1 MQRILWNLFN
11 KTGNV
16 NYYLLL
22 SEIRGRNVSKN
33 KRDNNKGNTI

>member
-1 MQRILWNLFN
+1 MKDILWDLFN

-22 SEIRGRNVSKN
+22 SKVRDKYDNKN
-33 KRDNNKGNTI
+33 KRNNYK

>member
-1 MQRILWNLFN
+1 MKDILWNLFN

-22 SEIRGRNVSKN
+22 NKVRERDVNKN
-33 KRDNNKGNTI
+33 KRYNNK

>member
-1 MQRILWNLFN
+1 MKDILWNLFN

-22 SEIRGRNVSKN
+22 SKVRDRDVSKN
-33 KRDNNKGNTI
+33 KRHHFK

>member
-1 MQRILWNLFN
+1 MKDILWDLFN

-22 SEIRGRNVSKN
+22 SKVRDKDVNKDKRNSN
-33 KRDNNKGNTI
+33 K